1 MDKRLLSLYISR
13 ILSGQYIFV
22 YNDTIYKL
30 IYPSINIKYQAE
42 LCALDIY
49 ENNKYNDWISNDDI
63 INWLIDSGLWSYEAE
78 HRLDQM
84 DHQIEDHKVDLF
96 NNFLNPTKLKS
107 IRRSLDNL
115 RRTQQKLYS
124 IRHSFDHITIEGYSN
139 LIKNQ
144 FIFMHSIYDAQD
156 KLLFPDLNKVN
167 YNLLNTLLNVVN
179 DNTIDIP
186 VFKTIARNEVWRN
199 YWSANK
205 ENIFGKPTIEW
216 TDEQK
221 TLVVLTKMYDSV
233 NEHPECPPDSVIEDD
248 DMLDGWMIL
257 QKRENEKQKSKNR
270 SEKLLKD
277 KKLGNAKEVFLVA
290 NSVEEANNIYNLND
304 SNSRNIIKERNQL
317 LAKANRDI
325 KEAELPDVQR
335 DILVQNNQQFIQ
347 SRKR

>member
-1 MDKRLLSLYISR
+1 MDKRLLSLYLSR

-22 YNDTIYKL
+22 YNNQIYKL
-30 IYPSINIKYQAE
+30 IYPNINIKYQAE
-42 LCALDIY
+42 LQAFDVY
-49 ENNKYNDWISNDDI
+49 ENNKYNDWISDENIVD
-63 INWLIDSGLWSYEAE
+63 WLVSSGIWSYEMDQK
-78 HRLDQM
+78 LDQM
-84 DHQIEDHKVDLF
+84 DKQIEDHKVDLF
-96 NNFLNPTKLKS
+96 NNFLNPTKVKS

-115 RRTQQKLYS
+115 RRTQNKLCN
-124 IRHSFDHITIEGYSN
+124 IRHSFDHITLEGYSN

-144 FIFMHSIYDAQD
+144 FIFMHSLHD
-156 KLLFPDLNKVN
+156 KNDNLLFPDIEKVD
-167 YNLLNTLLNVVN
+167 YNLLNTLLNIVN
-179 DNTIDIP
+179 DHTIDVPI
-186 VFKTIARNEVWRN
+186 FKIIARNDVWRN

-205 ENIFGKPTIEW
+205 DNLFGKSTIEW

-304 SNSRNIIKERNQL
+304 PNSRNIIKERNQML
-317 LAKANRDI
+317 SHVNRNVA
-325 KEAELPDVQR
+325 EAELPDVQR
-335 DILVQNNQQFIQ
+335 DILIQNNKQFMQ